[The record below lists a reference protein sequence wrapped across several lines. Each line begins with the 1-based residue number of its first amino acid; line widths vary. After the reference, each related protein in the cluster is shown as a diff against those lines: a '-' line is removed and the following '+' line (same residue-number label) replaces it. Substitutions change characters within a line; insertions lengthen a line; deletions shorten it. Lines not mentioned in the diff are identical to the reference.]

1 MMMRH
6 LAYTLL
12 GNSNNNTTTHAR
24 GRALPH
30 KVTRGRRDW
39 RYLETRDRSGGT
51 SFFLSG
57 LDRYIRWK
65 KVAKRCT
72 RIASLA
78 RETWHEIP
86 AGRKRHSLPPSLFL
100 SLSFSSDNTE
110 FGPIRWNCCGPTGC
124 LRRVYIYIYIPILSR
139 RTRRGLLFSHV
150 GSLASLSLSLSLF
163 SWFRSITVRAI
174 IIRRKGR
181 NEGAYIFQ
189 SLSR

>member
-1 MMMRH
+1 MMRH

-100 SLSFSSDNTE
+100 SLSPSPVTIRNSDQS
-110 FGPIRWNCCGPTGC
+110 GGIVVA
-124 LRRVYIYIYIPILSR
+124 LRGAYAVYIYIYIFRFFLG
-139 RTRRGLLFSHV
+139 GLDEASFFPT
-150 GSLASLSLSLSLF
+150 LAL
-163 SWFRSITVRAI
+163 
-174 IIRRKGR
+174 
-181 NEGAYIFQ
+181 
-189 SLSR
+189 

>member
-1 MMMRH
+1 MIF
-6 LAYTLL
+6 
-12 GNSNNNTTTHAR
+12 GN
-24 GRALPH
+24 
-30 KVTRGRRDW
+30 K
-39 RYLETRDRSGGT
+39 RDRSGGT

-124 LRRVYIYIYIPILSR
+124 LRRVYIYIYIYSDSFSEDSTRPPFFPRWLSS
-139 RTRRGLLFSHV
+139 F
-150 GSLASLSLSLSLF
+150 SLALALSLLVVSFDNRSSDNNSTERKKRRSVYF
-163 SWFRSITVRAI
+163 SKF
-174 IIRRKGR
+174 K
-181 NEGAYIFQ
+181 
-189 SLSR
+189 